1 MADDIK
7 LYILNAG
14 SFTVSMMDWLEPILK
29 ITLLAVTIG
38 YTAHKWWNNPDPIKE
53 NKSYKDKSN
62 VERTET
68 VNEDGTKTVSTTTY
82 RKFGKHKGEVKLE
95 TDTDFKDGV
104 GTGSQ
109 RIVKTKKSGEKKTK
123 LATGRYQV

>member
-1 MADDIK
+1 MRKDLMRAEQMLKKIK
-7 LYILNAG
+7 N
-14 SFTVSMMDWLEPILK
+14 PLK
-29 ITLLAVTIG
+29 KVEG
-38 YTAHKWWNNPDPIKE
+38 DENPDPIKE